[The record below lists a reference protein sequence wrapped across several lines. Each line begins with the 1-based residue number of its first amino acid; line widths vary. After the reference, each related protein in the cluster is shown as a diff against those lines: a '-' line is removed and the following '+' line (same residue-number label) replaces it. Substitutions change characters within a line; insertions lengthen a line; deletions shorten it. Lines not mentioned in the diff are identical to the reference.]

1 MRRRPLGKRGY
12 LVQFEPRLS
21 STGASADEWVAIRP
35 GAEGLVALGLGKIL
49 VQEGLLEGSEYASLY
64 DRVDPSAV
72 LVASG
77 VRAEVLE
84 RLAHIFAS
92 VDAPLAIPGGAVTGQ
107 PEGAAAQAAVQALNL
122 LGGRLGE
129 PGGVFLSEPSSGED
143 FAPPRV
149 STYAE
154 VEELI
159 ADMSAGRVQVL
170 MVHSANP
177 VFELPPAAGFHEAL
191 ANVPVVISF
200 SPTVDETA
208 AQANLILPDHTNM
221 EGWGY
226 HVPALADRRLV
237 TSQQPV
243 MRPLYDTRASVDV
256 LLALAQALGG
266 AVSEALPWPNEVD
279 FLRETVNQ
287 LNHGSVSPEVFWA
300 QWRRRGGQWASEPE
314 MVSPSVTGG
323 FDAPLAVTAPD
334 ARAEDAD
341 HPFHLYL
348 YPSISLY
355 DGRGANKAWLQ
366 ETPDPMT
373 TVSWQTWIEVHPHTA
388 EELGLESNDIVR
400 VISPEGEVRAIV
412 YVYPAIEEGVV
423 AMPVGQGHE
432 NYGRFAQNR
441 GSNPVRLLVRA
452 VEEETGALA
461 WEATRVRI
469 EPTGEKKQLA
479 RLESPAGVEFMLEG
493 H

>member
-1 MRRRPLGKRGY
+1 
-12 LVQFEPRLS
+12 
-21 STGASADEWVAIRP
+21 
-35 GAEGLVALGLGKIL
+35 
-49 VQEGLLEGSEYASLY
+49 
-64 DRVDPSAV
+64 
-72 LVASG
+72 
-77 VRAEVLE
+77 
-84 RLAHIFAS
+84 
-92 VDAPLAIPGGAVTGQ
+92 VTGQ
-107 PEGAAAQAAVQALNL
+107 PDGAAAQAAVQALNL
-122 LGGRLGE
+122 LSGQLGQ
-129 PGGVFLSEPSSGED
+129 PGGVFLSEPSFGEN
-143 FAPPRV
+143 FAPP
-149 STYAE
+149 SLSSYSE
-154 VEELI
+154 VERLV

-170 MVHSANP
+170 MVHSTNP
-177 VFELPPAAGFHEAL
+177 VFELPPAAGFKEAL

-208 AQANLILPDHTNM
+208 AQANLILPDRTNL

-266 AVSEALPWPNEVD
+266 AVREALPWPNEVD

-287 LNHGSVSPEVFWA
+287 LNDGSVSPEVFWA
-300 QWRRRGGQWASEPE
+300 RWRRRGGQWAPEPE
-314 MVSPSVTGG
+314 MVSPSVSGE
-323 FDAPLAVTAPD
+323 FDALLAVTAPD

-388 EELGLESNDIVR
+388 EELGLESDDIVR

-412 YVYPAIEEGVV
+412 YVYPTIMEGVV
-423 AMPVGQGHE
+423 AMPIGQGHE

-441 GSNPVRLLVRA
+441 GSNPVRLLVTV

-469 EPTGEKKQLA
+469 EPTGERKQLA
-479 RLESPAGVEFMLEG
+479 RLESPAGVEFMLKG